1 MDYLVSALVARARA
15 WAVLSTWL
23 AVLLAAGPAWATHIV
38 GGELDLQHQ
47 TGSSYTLTLTLY
59 FDAIN
64 GNAAALDQ
72 ALTAG
77 IFDKATNKQLQ
88 SVVLPLTSNTFVNYT
103 NPACAVG
110 SLSTR
115 KLVYTKDITLD
126 AATYTSA
133 SGYYVAVERCCRNL
147 AISNIVNPGGAAQT
161 FYLEFPAVVRGG
173 AAFYDSTPRIFP
185 ALGDYACSNNLFYY
199 DFGGVDPDGDSLAYD
214 MVTPLNGHATA
225 AVPAPAPA
233 AAPYSTVTWTTGLST
248 TNQIPGAPALGIDAH
263 TGRLT
268 VRPSRLGLFVF
279 GVRCAEYR
287 KGVKIGE
294 TRRDF
299 QLYVLNCPQNRPP
312 VVTVQANGRPY
323 RAGRDTVRL
332 VPGGPRCL
340 TLRYTDPDPNSTL
353 TLTAAPVNF
362 SDPATAPSF
371 TTSTSGTVRASGQ
384 PDTLTA
390 TLCFPECADTKGKVY
405 KINVLVA
412 DNGCSLPKRDTVQV
426 AFMAAPP
433 VSTIPVLTTSF
444 PPEVPGTTTP
454 TVVRLALNQPYTATL
469 LGTDAAPN
477 PLTLTAVGQGF
488 DLAAVGMSFAAQN
501 GTGRATATFAW
512 TPGCGLATASDS
524 GLVVRF
530 ALAQGGSSCT
540 PHTLTRLIRFVVPRP
555 SDSLAFRPPNVITPN
570 GDGLNEAFTLDQALP
585 PDFCASQ
592 FAGVSI
598 FSRWGRLV
606 YQSPT
611 RSFRWAGGGVGG
623 IYYYLVTF
631 TDGRRFKG
639 WVEVMP

>member
-1 MDYLVSALVARARA
+1 MYNLASVLVARVQP
-15 WAVLSTWL
+15 WALLSLWL
-23 AVLLAAGPAWATHIV
+23 VLLAASPARATHIV
-38 GGELDLQHQ
+38 GGELDLQYK
-47 TGSSYTLTLTLY
+47 TGSTYTLTLTLY

-72 ALTAG
+72 SIVAG
-77 IFDKATNKQLQ
+77 IFDKATNRELQ
-88 SVVLPLTSNTFVNYT
+88 SVTLPLTSNTFVSYT

-115 KLVYTKDITLD
+115 KLLYVKDITLD
-126 AATYTSA
+126 AATYASA

-161 FYLEFPAVVRGG
+161 FYLEFPAVVRNG
-173 AAFYDSTPRIFP
+173 ASFIDSTPRIFP
-185 ALGDYACSNNLFYY
+185 ALGDYACLGNLFYY
-199 DFGGVDPDGDSLAYD
+199 DFGGQDPDGDSLAYD
-214 MVTPLNGHATA
+214 LVTPLNGHSTA
-225 AVPAPAPA
+225 ANPAPLPA
-233 AAPYSTVTWTTGLST
+233 AAPYSTVTWTTGLGT
-248 TNQIPGAPALGIDAH
+248 TNQIPGSPPLAIDTH

-279 GVRCAEYR
+279 GVRCSEYR

-299 QLYVLNCPQNRPP
+299 QLYVLNCPSNNPP
-312 VVTVQANGRPY
+312 VVTVQANGRAY
-323 RAGRDTVRL
+323 RAGRDTVRIL
-332 VPGGPRCL
+332 PGGSRCL
-340 TLRYTDPDPNSTL
+340 TLRYTDPDPNSVL

-371 TTSTSGTVRASGQ
+371 TTTTSGTVRASGQ

-390 TLCFPECADTKGKVY
+390 TLCFPTCADSKGKVY
-405 KINVLVA
+405 YLNVLVA
-412 DNGCSLPKRDTVQV
+412 DNGCALPKRDTVRV
-426 AFMAAPP
+426 AFLATPP
-433 VSTIPVLTTSF
+433 PSSVPVLTTSF
-444 PPEVPGTTTP
+444 PPEVAGTTT
-454 TVVRLALNQPYTATL
+454 TVRVALNQPYTATL
-469 LGTDAAPN
+469 LGTDTAPN
-477 PLTLTAVGQGF
+477 PLALTAAGEGF
-488 DLAAVGMSFAAQN
+488 DLASVGMNFQAQN

-512 TPGCGLATASDS
+512 TPTCGAATANPD
-524 GLVVRF
+524 GLLVHF
-530 ALAQGGSSCT
+530 ALTQSGTICT
-540 PHTLTRLIRFVVPRP
+540 PHIITRTIRFVVARP
-555 SDSLAFRPPNVITPN
+555 ADSLAFRPPNIITPN

-585 PDFCASQ
+585 PNFCASQ

-598 FSRWGRLV
+598 FSRWGRLI

-611 RSFRWAGGGVGG
+611 RSFRWDGGGVGG

>member
-1 MDYLVSALVARARA
+1 MYYLASALPARVQP
-15 WAVLSTWL
+15 WVLLGIWL
-23 AVLLAAGPAWATHIV
+23 VLLLAATPARATHIV

-47 TGSSYTLTLTLY
+47 TGSTYTLTLTLY

-77 IFDKATNKQLQ
+77 IFDKATNRQLQ
-88 SVVLPLTSNTFVNYT
+88 SVVLPLASNTFVSYT

-115 KLVYTKDITLD
+115 KLVYTKGITLD
-126 AATYTSA
+126 AATYAGA
-133 SGYYVAVERCCRNL
+133 SGYYAAVERCCRNL

-161 FYLEFPAVVRGG
+161 FYLEFPAVVRNG
-173 AAFYDSTPRIFP
+173 ASFIDSTPRIFP
-185 ALGDYACSNNLFYY
+185 ALGDYACVGNLFYY

-214 MVTPLNGHATA
+214 MVTPLNGHSTA
-225 AVPAPAPA
+225 INPSPLPA
-233 AAPYSTVTWTTGLST
+233 AAPYSLVTWSAGLGT
-248 TNQIPGAPALGIDAH
+248 TNQIPGSPALGIDAH

-268 VRPSRLGLFVF
+268 VRPNRLGLFVF

-299 QLYVLNCPQNRPP
+299 QLYVLSCPSNNPP
-312 VVTVQANGRPY
+312 VVTVQANGRAY
-323 RAGRDTVRL
+323 RPGRDTVRF

-362 SDPATAPSF
+362 SGAATAPSF
-371 TTSTSGTVRASGQ
+371 TTTTSGTVHASGQ

-390 TLCFPECADTKGKVY
+390 TLCFPQCADTKGKVY
-405 KINVLVA
+405 LLNVLVA
-412 DNGCSLPKRDTVQV
+412 DNGCSLPKRDTVRV
-426 AFMAAPP
+426 AFIAAPP
-433 VSTIPVLTTSF
+433 VSTTPVLTTSF
-444 PPEVPGTTTP
+444 PPEVPGTI

-469 LGTDAAPN
+469 LGTDSAPN
-477 PLTLTAVGQGF
+477 PLTLTATGVGF
-488 DLAAVGMSFAAQN
+488 DLASVGMRFTAQN

-512 TPGCGLATASDS
+512 APDCGLVTASDS

-530 ALAQGGSSCT
+530 ALAQGGTICT
-540 PHTLTRLIRFVVPRP
+540 PHTLTRAIRFVVPRP
-555 SDSLAFRPPNVITPN
+555 GDSLAFRPPNIITPN

-611 RSFRWAGGGVGG
+611 RSFTWAGGGVGG

>member
-1 MDYLVSALVARARA
+1 VQYLAFILAGRGRA
-15 WAVLSTWL
+15 WVGLITWL
-23 AVLLAAGPAWATHIV
+23 SVLLAASPARATHIV

-47 TGSSYTLTLTLY
+47 TGSTYTLTLTLY

-72 ALTAG
+72 SLVAG
-77 IFDKATNKQLQ
+77 IFDKATNRQLQ
-88 SVVLPLTSNTFVNYT
+88 SVTLPLTSNTFVSYT

-115 KLVYTKDITLD
+115 KLLYVKDITLD
-126 AATYTSA
+126 AATYASA
-133 SGYYVAVERCCRNL
+133 QGYYVAVERCCRNL

-161 FYLEFPAVVRGG
+161 FYLEFPGVVRNGV
-173 AAFYDSTPRIFP
+173 AFLDSTPRIFP
-185 ALGDYACSNNLFYY
+185 ALGDYACLGNLFYY
-199 DFGGVDPDGDSLAYD
+199 DFGGQDPDGDSLAYD

-225 AVPAPAPA
+225 ASPAPLPA
-233 AAPYSTVTWTTGLST
+233 AAPYTTVTWTTGLGT

-299 QLYVLNCPQNRPP
+299 QLYVLSCPQNNSP
-312 VVTVQANGRPY
+312 VVTVQANGRAY
-323 RAGRDTVRL
+323 RPGRDTVRI

-340 TLRYTDPDPNSTL
+340 TLRYTDPDANSVL

-362 SDPATAPSF
+362 SDAATAPSF
-371 TTSTSGTVRASGQ
+371 TTTTSGTVRAGGQ

-390 TLCFPECADTKGKVY
+390 TLCFPVCADTKGKVY
-405 KINVLVA
+405 LLDVLVA
-412 DNGCSLPKRDTVQV
+412 DNGCALPKRDTVRV
-426 AFMAAPP
+426 AFVATPP
-433 VSTIPVLTTSF
+433 PSTIPVLTSSF
-444 PPEVPGTTTP
+444 PPEVASTTT
-454 TVVRLALNQPYTATL
+454 TVRVALGQPYVATL

-477 PLTLTAVGQGF
+477 ALTLTATGVGF

-501 GTGRATATFAW
+501 GTARATATFNW
-512 TPGCGLATASDS
+512 LPGCGLATAGDS

-530 ALAQGGSSCT
+530 ALVQGSPVCT
-540 PHTLTRLIRFVVPRP
+540 PHTRTRLVRFVVPRP

-570 GDGLNEAFTLDQALP
+570 GDGLNEVFTLDQALP
-585 PDFCASQ
+585 ADFCASQ

-598 FSRWGRLV
+598 FSRWGRLM
-606 YQSPT
+606 YQSAT
-611 RSFRWAGGGVGG
+611 RSFSWPGEGVGG
-623 IYYYLVTF
+623 LYYYLVTF